1 MQRAN
6 HQLREEV
13 RRLEE
18 TMAYNMVDC
27 REMEAALRRVE
38 DEASDTPTTS
48 GLRYTLYCHPLHTGT
63 LKTEQKATGGEL
75 SPTAAGN

>member
-18 TMAYNMVDC
+18 TMAYSMVDC

-38 DEASDTPTTS
+38 DEASDTPMTS
-48 GLRYTLYCHPLHTGT
+48 GLRYCHPLHTGT